1 VQVGASGTG
10 ATTGTTSS
18 STAATPPPVWTTDLY
33 AALVLQDAGFPIT
46 ANNIANLTAWFRAES
61 GANQFSNGSTGNW
74 LRDNNPLNINST
86 WEGATVQ
93 HHQGWADTYAYATP
107 QAGAQATADFITK
120 NSNDAG
126 VAQALAANAPGQIL
140 GQAISTSSWAQGNYG
155 GANPITSSSSW
166 FVDANGNA
174 TQPIAASSGA
184 TTVGFWQDL
193 LKNLGTPG
201 VGGVGGAVSGVVGGA
216 SSAVSNLNA
225 IDSFFSDLTDPAWL
239 KPRIKRAG
247 ILVGGLAIM
256 IASGVIFFASTD
268 TGKQITST
276 AATAALL

>member
-1 VQVGASGTG
+1 MPVASSTG
-10 ATTGTTSS
+10 QYGSVSPTSS
-18 STAATPPPVWTTDLY
+18 TPNPPKAWTTDAFAASVLY
-33 AALVLQDAGFPIT
+33 YLGAPIT
-46 ANNIANLTAWFRAES
+46 SNNISNVTRWIANES
-61 GANQFSNGSTGNW
+61 AGNTFDNGATGNW

-86 WEGATVQ
+86 FEGATLQQ
-93 HHQGWADTYAYATP
+93 HSWGNVYAYATP

-126 VAQALAANAPGQIL
+126 VAQALASNAPGQIL

-155 GANPITSSSSW
+155 GANPITSTGAW
-166 FVDANGNA
+166 FADANGNG

-201 VGGVGGAVSGVVGGA
+201 VGGVGGAVSGVVSGA
-216 SSAVSNLNA
+216 SSAVSGVDA
-225 IDSFFSDLTDPAWL
+225 IGSFFSDLTDPAKL
-239 KPRIKRAG
+239 KRAG

>member
-1 VQVGASGTG
+1 VQVGANGTG
-10 ATTGTTSS
+10 ATTGTTST

-33 AALVLQDAGFPIT
+33 AALVLHDGGFPIT

-86 WEGATVQ
+86 FEGATLQQ
-93 HHQGWADTYAYATP
+93 HSWGNVYAYATP

-126 VAQALAANAPGQIL
+126 VAQALASNAPGQIL

-155 GANPITSSSSW
+155 GANPITSTGAW
-166 FVDANGNA
+166 FADANGNG

-201 VGGVGGAVSGVVGGA
+201 VGGVGGAVSGVVSGA
-216 SSAVSNLNA
+216 SSAVSGVDA
-225 IDSFFSDLTDPAWL
+225 IGSFFSDLTDPAKL
-239 KPRIKRAG
+239 KRAG